1 MSYIVQVMAGADG
14 IVKLYETIDSIKLKQ
29 WQLQVLIHELCLLG

>member
-1 MSYIVQVMAGADG
+1 MFSKTSYFVLRQVMAGADG

-29 WQLQVLIHELCLLG
+29 WQLQVLI